1 MSDRLPPG
9 TRFAYANTW
18 TIDVNDCGGRYWTI
32 YHVVKTT
39 AKTITVLQ
47 ATLFH
52 GDVHV
57 DGNVLMDKV
66 QKAYRENTTILNQ
79 PTTPKSYRLKKENDG
94 IDCFY
99 TGQGTAR
106 KRISL
111 NGPRSVTY
119 LKKNHTDNA
128 ETPQVG
134 SKKRARDA

>member
-1 MSDRLPPG
+1 M
-9 TRFAYANTW
+9 
-18 TIDVNDCGGRYWTI
+18 
-32 YHVVKTT
+32 
-39 AKTITVLQ
+39 
-47 ATLFH
+47 
-52 GDVHV
+52 